1 MDVPTK
7 NTPELDI
14 IEEEDVTV
22 GLESKVIL
30 YNDEWHTFDEVIVQ
44 IMKAVSCSYDQARE
58 KAFEV
63 HVRGMAMIFNG
74 EFKDCLRVSSVLE
87 EIALHTQIVT

>member
-44 IMKAVSCSYDQARE
+44 IMKAVSCSYDQARD

>member
-44 IMKAVSCSYDQARE
+44 IMKAVSCSFDQARD

-74 EFKDCLRVSSVLE
+74 EFKVCLRVSSVLE